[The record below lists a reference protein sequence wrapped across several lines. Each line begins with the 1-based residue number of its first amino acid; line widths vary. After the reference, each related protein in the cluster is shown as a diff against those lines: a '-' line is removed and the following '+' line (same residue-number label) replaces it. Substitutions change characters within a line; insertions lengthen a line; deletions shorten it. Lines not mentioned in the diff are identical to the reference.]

1 MRRPD
6 LLRAFLLASAL
17 VLAACG
23 EKKEEVQQ
31 AAAPPPPPPKQEV
44 PDETVSDVAKR
55 LGIDARVRMDEGE
68 RPRSGDAAADLKRL
82 EAALKFFDAM
92 VTAKADAL
100 RPMLGERDRAT
111 LAAME
116 KDGQWKVV
124 NQDVDRVSVGFGGDK
139 VLAIYMVGDRFE
151 GQLWQVLEADGGVR
165 FTALPT
171 PPGVVEKLEGTKA
184 EPRIQQWE
192 TVVRT
197 LADAARKP
205 DEAVE
210 VQQQDRSVQGEDAGA
225 SGGAPASPPSS
236 PGGPGSP
243 SSPGGPRRPGG

>member
-6 LLRAFLLASAL
+6 VLRAFLLAATL
-17 VLAACG
+17 ALAACG

-44 PDETVSDVAKR
+44 PDETVADVAKR
-55 LGIDARVRMDEGE
+55 LGIDARVRMDESE
-68 RPRSGDAAADLKRL
+68 RPKSGDAAADLKRL

-92 VTAKADAL
+92 VNARADAL
-100 RPMLGERDRAT
+100 RPMLGDRDRGT

-124 NQDVDRVSVGFGGDK
+124 NQDVERVSVGFGGEK
-139 VLAIYMVGDRFE
+139 VLAVYMVGDRFD
-151 GQLWQVLEADGGVR
+151 GQLWQVSEADGAVR

-171 PPGVVEKLEGTKA
+171 PPGIMATLEGTKA

-192 TVVRT
+192 SVVRQRG
-197 LADAARKP
+197 DQARKP

-210 VQQQDRSVQGEDAGA
+210 VQQQDRSVQGEDAGS

-243 SSPGGPRRPGG
+243 SSPRRPGG